1 MGRKGIQA
9 IPQSSPS
16 TGQTA
21 AFLKAGTLPPCPSP
35 VPFQTAGPLQS
46 SPTLLE
52 IWKQTVHTQP
62 GWSLPPTV
70 CANRINGPFLPGRA
84 NLHPCLGV
92 FSSKVGNPLPADRST
107 KPSHKALPFWDSWRR
122 NGMVRGGGGIKVR
135 SFYPAG
141 NILGKTAG
149 TDNTAPPTCVG
160 EERVPSPPAG
170 ASL

>member
-1 MGRKGIQA
+1 MR
-9 IPQSSPS
+9 
-16 TGQTA
+16 QTA

-46 SPTLLE
+46 SPTLVE

-62 GWSLPPTV
+62 SWSLPPTV
-70 CANRINGPFLPGRA
+70 CANRINGPFLSGRA

-92 FSSKVGNPLPADRST
+92 FASKVGNSLPADRST
-107 KPSHKALPFWDSWRR
+107 KPSHKALPFRDSWHKK
-122 NGMVRGGGGIKVR
+122 GVVWGGGGIKVR
-135 SFYPAG
+135 NFSQKKTSW
-141 NILGKTAG
+141 GKTAG

-160 EERVPSPPAG
+160 EERVPSPPSG